1 MKHLLYILITLVTNT
16 LVLAQNNSLT
26 GKILSEEGES
36 VSFATILPNNSGQG
50 TQADENGK
58 FTLNNL
64 EPGKLSLSISSVG
77 FENKKLNTE
86 IRDGE
91 TNYLEIIL
99 RESSSSLDEVVVT
112 GTMKEVSRL
121 ETPVPVEIYTP
132 AFFKRN
138 PTPNVFEALQN
149 VNGVRPQL
157 NCNVCNTGDIHIN
170 GLEGPYTMVLLDGM
184 PIVSGLSTVYGLS
197 GIPNSLIER
206 VEVVKG
212 PASSLYGSEAVGGLI
227 NIITKSPL
235 KAPKLSADVMMT
247 SWQELNVDLGF
258 KQAIGSKIQT
268 LTGVNYYNYQNPI
281 DNNGDNFTDV
291 TLQHRVSLFHKWSV
305 KHSGDKYFNVAARY
319 FYENRW
325 GGEMDWT
332 SAFRGGTEKY
342 GESIYTKRWEVLG
355 RYELPTKEKLALTFS
370 YNNHDQDSYYGDLPY
385 FAKQNIGFV
394 QMTWDKSLKNHD
406 LLTGIAARHTF
417 YDDNTPATASPEN
430 LDITAPEN
438 SLLPGV
444 FVQDEITLDQKQK
457 ILLGYRFDYHQEH
470 GGIHT
475 PRIAYKYNLN
485 KFNILRLNVGT
496 GFRVVNLFTE
506 DHAALTGA
514 RTVDI
519 LSELEPEKS
528 INANLN
534 YMAKIITKN
543 NGFIGV
549 DFTAF
554 YTHFNNRIVPDYD
567 TDPQKIIYDNLDGYS
582 VSKGISAN
590 VDFNFAN
597 SLKLSTG
604 ATLMDNTLIENGETE
619 RPLLTE
625 QFSGTWS
632 ASYTIPRIN
641 IMVDYTGNLYGPMK
655 LPVLGDLDP
664 RPDTSPWWSIQNIQ
678 LTYSPNKG
686 SIQVYGGVKN
696 LLNFTPAAN
705 SIARSFDPFDREVT
719 FNDAGD
725 VVPTANNPYALTFDP
740 SYVYAPNQGIRGF
753 LGVRWSLD

>member
-1 MKHLLYILITLVTNT
+1 MVFSTTSLF
-16 LVLAQNNSLT
+16 AQNGTLT
-26 GKILSEEGES
+26 GKILSEQGEGI
-36 VSFATILPNNSGQG
+36 SFASIVLENNSQG
-50 TQADENGK
+50 FQADENGN
-58 FTLNNL
+58 FTANSLKA
-64 EPGKLSLSISSVG
+64 GKISLSVSSIG
-77 FENKKLNTE
+77 FIKQRVNTE
-86 IRDGE
+86 ILDGQS
-91 TNYLEIIL
+91 TALEIIL
-99 RESSSSLDEVVVT
+99 RAAASSLDEVVVT

-132 AFFKRN
+132 QFFKRN
-138 PTPNVFEALQN
+138 PTPNIFEALQN

-170 GLEGPYTMVLLDGM
+170 GLEGPYTMILLDGM

-235 KAPKLSADVMMT
+235 KADKFSVDVMAT
-247 SWQELNVDLGF
+247 NWQELNVDLGF
-258 KQAIGSKIQT
+258 TQAIGSKIQT
-268 LTGVNYYNYQNPI
+268 LTGINYYNYQNPI

-291 TLQHRVSLFHKWSV
+291 TLQQRVSLFHKWNV
-305 KHSGDKYFNVAARY
+305 KHSGDKYFNIAARY

-332 SAFRGGTEKY
+332 STFRGGTEKY

-355 RYELPTKEKLALTFS
+355 KYELPTKEKLALTFS

-394 QMTWDKSLKNHD
+394 QMTWDKSLKKHD
-406 LLTGIAARHTF
+406 LLSGIAARHTF

-430 LDITAPEN
+430 IDITKPEN
-438 SLLPGV
+438 SLLPGI
-444 FVQDEITLDQKQK
+444 FVQDEITLDEKQK
-457 ILLGYRFDYHQEH
+457 VLLGYRFDYHQKH

-475 PRIAYKYNLN
+475 PRVAYKYNLN
-485 KFNILRLNVGT
+485 KLNIVRLNVGT

-514 RTVDI
+514 RKVDI
-519 LSELEPEKS
+519 LSELKPEKS

-534 YMAKIITKN
+534 YMGKFFTRN
-543 NGFIGV
+543 SGFIGV

-554 YTHFNNRIVPDYD
+554 YTHFNNRIVPDYI
-567 TDPQKIIYDNLDGYS
+567 TDPQRIIYDNLDGYA

-590 VDFNFAN
+590 LDFNFAN
-597 SLKLSTG
+597 GLKILTG
-604 ATLMDNTLIENGETE
+604 ATLMDNTIVENGVTE

-625 QFSGTWS
+625 HFSGTWS
-632 ASYTIPRIN
+632 ASYTIPTIN
-641 IMVDYTGNLYGPMK
+641 LTVDYTGNLYGPMD
-655 LPVLGDLDP
+655 LPVLGAKDP
-664 RPDTSPWWSIQNIQ
+664 RSDTSPWWSIQNIQ
-678 LTYSPNKG
+678 FTYSPK
-686 SIQVYGGVKN
+686 SSSLEVYGGIKN

-705 SIARSFDPFDREVT
+705 SIARSFDPFDKQVT

-725 VVPTANNPYALTFDP
+725 VVATANNPYALTFDP

-753 LGVRWSLD
+753 FGVRWALD